1 MRNIDFDNISQYDNP
16 YDLLKQMAKN
26 QLELQKYLN
35 TLSSTM
41 LEILKKHQ
49 TTQQALFEVAMRQQN
64 LLQTYANIPDT
75 ELVDLDLQL
84 FLLSEQVK
92 KP

>member
-16 YDLLKQMAKN
+16 YDILQQLAQN

-49 TTQQALFEVAMRQQN
+49 TIQHELFEVVMRQQN

-75 ELVDLDLQL
+75 ELLDLDLSL
-84 FLLSEQVK
+84 YFLSEQVK
-92 KP
+92 TK